1 LEKHLIITR
10 KRKFW
15 DFPGS
20 PMVKT
25 LPSSA
30 RDVGSIPVRE
40 AKSPHALQTKKKKKK
55 TENRNN
61 IV

>member
-1 LEKHLIITR
+1 
-10 KRKFW
+10 
-15 DFPGS
+15 
-20 PMVKT
+20 MVKT

-55 TENRNN
+55 QKTETILYNKFNEDF
-61 IV
+61 

>member
-1 LEKHLIITR
+1 
-10 KRKFW
+10 
-15 DFPGS
+15 
-20 PMVKT
+20 MVKT

-55 TENRNN
+55 KHKTETILYNKFNEDF
-61 IV
+61 